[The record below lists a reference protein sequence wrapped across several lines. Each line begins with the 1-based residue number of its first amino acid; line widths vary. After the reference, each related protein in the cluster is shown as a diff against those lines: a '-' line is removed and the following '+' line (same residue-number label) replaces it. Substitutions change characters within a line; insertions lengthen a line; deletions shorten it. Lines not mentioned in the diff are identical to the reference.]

1 MDGDNSFYTWD
12 ITRIANEWTEGQSI
26 NYGVLLKYDQ
36 PPSDGSVFDSFF
48 CSTNG
53 KYIDSNAWPQII
65 YQYVNTTGIEDYY
78 SCHTQDLGYAG
89 TGYTNDLT
97 GNLTIV
103 NPVLQTGGSLMP
115 ITVSLVYN
123 TNNIDE
129 SATPYGRGWKLNWSQ
144 KIDWSVKLYIP
155 TELIHLHGQTVPP
168 SRKNR
173 TAFTEGVPAPSLL
186 YYKYSFFNLSI
197 NSKGKHSAPPSGI
210 RSSCFIN
217 SCINSI
223 ASLLCTPVVGV

>member
-1 MDGDNSFYTWD
+1 MNIHTY
-12 ITRIANEWTEGQSI
+12 QSA
-26 NYGVLLKYDQ
+26 
-36 PPSDGSVFDSFF
+36 S
-48 CSTNG
+48 
-53 KYIDSNAWPQII
+53 
-65 YQYVNTTGIEDYY
+65 
-78 SCHTQDLGYAG
+78 
-89 TGYTNDLT
+89 
-97 GNLTIV
+97 
-103 NPVLQTGGSLMP
+103 
-115 ITVSLVYN
+115 
-123 TNNIDE
+123 
-129 SATPYGRGWKLNWSQ
+129 GR
-144 KIDWSVKLYIP
+144 DLYIP